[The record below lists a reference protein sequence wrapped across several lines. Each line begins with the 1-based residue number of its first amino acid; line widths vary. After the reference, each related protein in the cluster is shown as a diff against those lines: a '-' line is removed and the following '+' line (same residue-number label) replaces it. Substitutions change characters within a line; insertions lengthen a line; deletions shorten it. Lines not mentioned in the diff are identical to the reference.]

1 MQIVIYT
8 LVLFVFISLVFK
20 LSFWKIHYSFIFG
33 AALGLFVYFIFPI
46 ASEQSKTAFEALL
59 NDTKILGDMAVFVL
73 LEAAIILSYC
83 IVGFLHKSNNRTKK
97 WLQILKY
104 YPGFLA
110 FPLVFYLLSQ
120 LFFSLTGVDFKT
132 IALGF
137 GGACFVLVPLVSFVV
152 NKWMPDEEQRREILL
167 MTNVFIV
174 LLGLVATANGKMT
187 YSPQHE
193 TIALDKI
200 ILSVVL
206 FIGLFTLGFVLNRL
220 KWKLHNKKSINNNN
234 Q

>member
-1 MQIVIYT
+1 M
-8 LVLFVFISLVFK
+8 
-20 LSFWKIHYSFIFG
+20 
-33 AALGLFVYFIFPI
+33 
-46 ASEQSKTAFEALL
+46 
-59 NDTKILGDMAVFVL
+59 
-73 LEAAIILSYC
+73 
-83 IVGFLHKSNNRTKK
+83 
-97 WLQILKY
+97 
-104 YPGFLA
+104 
-110 FPLVFYLLSQ
+110 FYLLSQ